1 MRINDKDEIV
11 NILFTVF
18 LILLQQLSL
27 LFIIL
32 NSIKNYMYLIFL
44 FVDICLCLYI
54 ICSLYDNKN
63 AGVKI
68 SNQWMIYMITLT
80 MKMTSFCFF
89 IKDKID
95 RNNKDSI
102 FLIYFSNDILAYN
115 LIYITPFIYLL
126 FSLRSRNIL
135 ENILNNKIII
145 ENILSID
152 VNIINLFDLIDIIFM
167 YSHLTSIYKILTDND
182 VYKLKKTFIMLIIVL
197 VSLILFGFYFPIYT
211 NIEKSYSY
219 NERENLSI
227 IQDDKVDKA
236 YNKNK
241 KNNNKDYNVYSSED
255 NNKSDDYN
263 NIDYNNNNNNNNNN
277 NELNDDVNQY
287 MKENMVIPKN
297 KMSIQLKGK
306 NTNNKKH
313 FSLSNN
319 NIFENNKKQ
328 YNYYHNDN
336 LDNNRNSIRKS
347 NVSSITSLNS
357 KESTYVSSYKSK
369 QLLKKNYSSSIS
381 SSFHS
386 TSSNE
391 ASSSTYL
398 PSLSSINSR
407 TKKNKS
413 NKLYQSRY
421 KDVYTDV
428 YITAKFHFIVGFFL
442 IDTPFLIYR
451 LLFCI
456 RYKVMLTLIVKNILF
471 LLFRSYKLNE
481 YRLIEKEKHKKKKS
495 KFDFHFYNI
504 FKYDSETNAY
514 GNDRNLEIDREA
526 SANILQRVDHN
537 NNALEHNSLYE
548 EKKKKKE
555 KKRRN
560 KLYNE
565 RSISRLNK
573 KYLNGYSKSRNS
585 LEFNLKKS
593 KERNNNILKKMK
605 KKKKKK
611 KKNQVLE
618 IFKEE
623 FKKNS
628 LKEFYEKITKQMK
641 NNKSARSDDYNVDK
655 IKCDSNND
663 DNKNNKLVERYI
675 NDNNNNDDDDA
686 NPNEEHDDIEIM
698 NVHPMDTKKDKHLI
712 IDNNINE
719 NNVTHNNDHKEN
731 HINKKSEKN
740 CCKGNNI
747 KNKIKSETTKSIV
760 RSKEKLKPSWKDK
773 FRMRRKRRNFLR
785 LIYKL
790 KYKRDIPIYHF
801 QLRDHLLALYSFL
814 FKGWNTV
821 NFVYF
826 DDKLIFSYIKN
837 FRFML
842 VILLDYMIK
851 IGITFLFI
859 FILLRS
865 HMFIKNKD
873 VIYIHDIPIKKNLVE
888 NNLRF
893 PQSFNLY
900 KYSNIPLPNNSID
913 IKYINRHV
921 EDHNDNNTY
930 IYSSN
935 NKLKGYINMDISHNM
950 FNSKWNEI
958 FLIDKIYLYI
968 SIIYFFI
975 YFLLFIQTSTFLDI
989 LFVAIFNTIAHLSF
1003 YFSLKQFILFF
1014 YTFNGNIYNRDYIY
1028 YRLNIRKLNYHFEYF
1043 FLLFFNIHYFIS
1055 FIKHF
1060 PLFMRIIFNIK
1071 HIYYY
1076 RNSHA
1081 SSGDKELK
1089 YSVSVYILFLLCKY
1103 CYAPIN
1109 LNMLLFGQNI
1119 LNNIILIDNINSY
1132 TWLNIFLLILFK
1144 TIQILMT
1151 QTNYFIIGL
1160 FIIHILL
1167 YIIYAIHAQILRYII
1182 LRKIEILY
1190 VFKNIL
1196 ISMYNEIPLVPDNN
1210 SPYTTCT
1217 DILKYYSEEG
1227 FFSSESN
1234 MIPNFI

>member
-18 LILLQQLSL
+18 LVLLQQLSL

-32 NSIKNYMYLIFL
+32 NSTKNYMYLIFMV
-44 FVDICLCLYI
+44 VDICLCLYI

-68 SNQWMIYMITLT
+68 SNQWMIYMITLS

-89 IKDKID
+89 IKDNIET
-95 RNNKDSI
+95 NNKDSI

-182 VYKLKKTFIMLIIVL
+182 IYKLQKTFIMLIIVL

-219 NERENLSI
+219 NQGENLSI
-227 IQDDKVDKA
+227 MQDDKVDKG
-236 YNKNK
+236 YR
-241 KNNNKDYNVYSSED
+241 NNKHGNVVSSED
-255 NNKSDDYN
+255 NNDDDGDDGDGDDDNAY
-263 NIDYNNNNNNNNNN
+263 
-277 NELNDDVNQY
+277 NDDDDHNDDDNHSDHYYNQLKDGVNEY
-287 MKENMVIPKN
+287 EKENMVVPKN
-297 KMSIQLKGK
+297 KMSIQLKRK
-306 NTNNKKH
+306 NKKNGKH
-313 FSLSNN
+313 LLLSNN

-328 YNYYHNDN
+328 YNNYDHDN
-336 LDNNRNSIRKS
+336 MDSTIHSIRES

-369 QLLKKNYSSSIS
+369 QLIKKNYSSFIS

-386 TSSNE
+386 HHSTSSND
-391 ASSSTYL
+391 ASSSVYL

-428 YITAKFHFIVGFFL
+428 YITAKFHFIVGFLL

-504 FKYDSETNAY
+504 FKYDSETNAN
-514 GNDRNLEIDREA
+514 GNDGNLENDKEA
-526 SANILQRVDHN
+526 SSNILPRVDHN
-537 NNALEHNSLYE
+537 NNNLLEQF
-548 EKKKKKE
+548 K
-555 KKRRN
+555 
-560 KLYNE
+560 
-565 RSISRLNK
+565 
-573 KYLNGYSKSRNS
+573 
-585 LEFNLKKS
+585 LKKS
-593 KERNNNILKKMK
+593 KQRNKNILKKK
-605 KKKKKK
+605 KMKKK

-628 LKEFYEKITKQMK
+628 QKEFYDKLTKEMK
-641 NNKSARSDDYNVDK
+641 NNKSTTSY
-655 IKCDSNND
+655 
-663 DNKNNKLVERYI
+663 
-675 NDNNNNDDDDA
+675 DNNNNNNNNQLVERHIND
-686 NPNEEHDDIEIM
+686 
-698 NVHPMDTKKDKHLI
+698 
-712 IDNNINE
+712 NINE
-719 NNVTHNNDHKEN
+719 ENKEIENVSEN
-731 HINKKSEKN
+731 IYSMDNKIDRHIIHRNHYNESTRNKKS
-740 CCKGNNI
+740 
-747 KNKIKSETTKSIV
+747 
-760 RSKEKLKPSWKDK
+760 KLKPSWKDR
-773 FRMRRKRRNFLR
+773 FRMRRKRRNFLK

-801 QLRDHLLALYSFL
+801 QVRDHLLALYNFL
-814 FKGWNTV
+814 FKGWNNV

-826 DDKLIFSYIKN
+826 DDKLIFSYITN

-842 VILLDYMIK
+842 VILLDYILK
-851 IGITFLFI
+851 CGITFFFI

-865 HMFIKNKD
+865 HIFIQNKD

-888 NNLRF
+888 DNLTF
-893 PQSFNLY
+893 PQSFNFH
-900 KYSNIPLPNNSID
+900 KYSHIPLPNKSID
-913 IKYINRHV
+913 IKYMNRHV
-921 EDHNDNNTY
+921 EDYSIDYTYIFNNDNNND
-930 IYSSN
+930 SN
-935 NKLKGYINMDISHNM
+935 MNKLKGYINMDISHNM

-975 YFLLFIQTSTFLDI
+975 YFLLFIRTSTFLDI
-989 LFVAIFNTIAHLSF
+989 LFVALFNTIAHLSF

-1028 YRLNIRKLNYHFEYF
+1028 YHQHIRKLNYNFEYF
-1043 FLLFFNIHYFIS
+1043 FLLFLNIHYFIS

-1060 PLFMRIIFNIK
+1060 SLFMRILFNIK
-1071 HIYYY
+1071 YIYYY
-1076 RNSHA
+1076 RSSHRTC
-1081 SSGDKELK
+1081 SDKELK
-1089 YSVSVYILFLLCKY
+1089 YSVSVYILFLVCKY

-1160 FIIHILL
+1160 FILHILL

-1196 ISMYNEIPLVPDNN
+1196 ISMYNEIALVPDTN

>member
-18 LILLQQLSL
+18 LVLLQQLSL

-32 NSIKNYMYLIFL
+32 NSTKNYMYLIFL
-44 FVDICLCLYI
+44 VVDICLCLYI

-68 SNQWMIYMITLT
+68 SNQWMIYMITLS

-89 IKDKID
+89 IKDKIET
-95 RNNKDSI
+95 NNKDSI

-182 VYKLKKTFIMLIIVL
+182 IYKLQKTFIMLIIVL

-219 NERENLSI
+219 NQRENLCI
-227 IQDDKVDKA
+227 IQDDKVDKG
-236 YNKNK
+236 YNNK
-241 KNNNKDYNVYSSED
+241 KHDNVASSDYNSD
-255 NNKSDDYN
+255 DKSDDKSDDNSDYN
-263 NIDYNNNNNNNNNN
+263 SDDINNNNNDNNSDYYNDYY
-277 NELNDDVNQY
+277 NENYNQLKDEVNDDK
-287 MKENMVIPKN
+287 KENIFDAKN
-297 KMSIQLKGK
+297 GMSIQLKGK
-306 NTNNKKH
+306 NKNNRNH
-313 FSLSNN
+313 MSLSNN

-336 LDNNRNSIRKS
+336 MDNNMHNLRES

-357 KESTYVSSYKSK
+357 KDSTYVSSYKSK
-369 QLLKKNYSSSIS
+369 QLIKKNYSSSIS

-386 TSSNE
+386 HHSTSSNE
-391 ASSSTYL
+391 ASSSIYL

-428 YITAKFHFIVGFFL
+428 YITAKFHFIVGFLL

-504 FKYDSETNAY
+504 FKYDSETNVY
-514 GNDRNLEIDREA
+514 GNDRNYKSDKE
-526 SANILQRVDHN
+526 SSKNILQRVDN
-537 NNALEHNSLYE
+537 DKSSLGHNSLYE
-548 EKKKKKE
+548 KKKKKS
-555 KKRRN
+555 RTRN
-560 KLYNE
+560 ILYNE
-565 RSISRLNK
+565 RSISRLKK
-573 KYLNGYSKSRNS
+573 KYLNGYIIKSKNS

-593 KERNNNILKKMK
+593 KERNKNILKKMK

-611 KKNQVLE
+611 NQLLE

-628 LKEFYEKITKQMK
+628 QKEFYDKLTKEM
-641 NNKSARSDDYNVDK
+641 
-655 IKCDSNND
+655 
-663 DNKNNKLVERYI
+663 KNNKLVQKYI
-675 NDNNNNDDDDA
+675 NDNGNDEKNQNIENENFYFMDNKKDRHIIHNNDD
-686 NPNEEHDDIEIM
+686 
-698 NVHPMDTKKDKHLI
+698 
-712 IDNNINE
+712 E
-719 NNVTHNNDHKEN
+719 NNVIYNNHYKE
-731 HINKKSEKN
+731 SEKN
-740 CCKGNNI
+740 CLKCTNI
-747 KNKIKSETTKSIV
+747 KKLKNKIKSKSTMKSIMM
-760 RSKEKLKPSWKDK
+760 KKTKLKPSLKDR
-773 FRMRRKRRNFLR
+773 FRMRRKKRNFLK

-801 QLRDHLLALYSFL
+801 QLRDHLLALYNFL
-814 FKGWNTV
+814 FKGWNNV

-826 DDKLIFSYIKN
+826 DDKLIFSYITN

-842 VILLDYMIK
+842 VILLDYILK
-851 IGITFLFI
+851 SGVTFFFI

-865 HMFIKNKD
+865 HIFIHNKD
-873 VIYIHDIPIKKNLVE
+873 VIYIHDIPMKRNIVEDNLT
-888 NNLRF
+888 F

-900 KYSNIPLPNNSID
+900 NYSHIPLPNKSID

-921 EDHNDNNTY
+921 EDHSNNYTY
-930 IYSSN
+930 IYN
-935 NKLKGYINMDISHNM
+935 NNNNNNNNNNINKLKGYINMDISHNM

-1028 YRLNIRKLNYHFEYF
+1028 YRLHIRKLNYHFEYF
-1043 FLLFFNIHYFIS
+1043 FLLFFNMHYFIS

-1060 PLFMRIIFNIK
+1060 SLFIRILFNIK
-1071 HIYYY
+1071 YIYYY
-1076 RNSHA
+1076 RHSHR
-1081 SSGDKELK
+1081 SSSDKELK

-1160 FIIHILL
+1160 FILHILL

-1196 ISMYNEIPLVPDNN
+1196 ISMYNEIALVPDTN

>member
-18 LILLQQLSL
+18 LVLLQQLSL

-32 NSIKNYMYLIFL
+32 NSTKNYMYLIFMV
-44 FVDICLCLYI
+44 VDICLCLYI

-68 SNQWMIYMITLT
+68 SNQWMIYMITLS

-89 IKDKID
+89 IKDNIET
-95 RNNKDSI
+95 NNKDSI

-182 VYKLKKTFIMLIIVL
+182 IYKLQKTFIMLIIVL

-219 NERENLSI
+219 NQGENLSI
-227 IQDDKVDKA
+227 MQDDKVDKG
-236 YNKNK
+236 YR
-241 KNNNKDYNVYSSED
+241 NNKHGNVVSSED
-255 NNKSDDYN
+255 NNDDDDGDDDGDDGDGDDDNAY
-263 NIDYNNNNNNNNNN
+263 
-277 NELNDDVNQY
+277 NDDDDHNDDDNHSDHYYNQLKDGVNEY
-287 MKENMVIPKN
+287 EKENMVVPKN
-297 KMSIQLKGK
+297 KMSIQLKRK
-306 NTNNKKH
+306 NKKNGKH
-313 FSLSNN
+313 LLLSNN

-328 YNYYHNDN
+328 YNNYDHDN
-336 LDNNRNSIRKS
+336 MDSTIHSIRES

-369 QLLKKNYSSSIS
+369 QLIKKNYSSFIS

-386 TSSNE
+386 HHSTSSND
-391 ASSSTYL
+391 ASSSVYL

-428 YITAKFHFIVGFFL
+428 YITAKFHFIVGFLL

-504 FKYDSETNAY
+504 FKYDSETNAN
-514 GNDRNLEIDREA
+514 GNDGNLENDKEA
-526 SANILQRVDHN
+526 SSNILPRVDHN
-537 NNALEHNSLYE
+537 NNNLLERNSSY
-548 EKKKKKE
+548 EKKKKKNRRRRR
-555 KKRRN
+555 RRN
-560 KLYNE
+560 ILFNE
-565 RSISRLNK
+565 TSIARLNK
-573 KYLNGYSKSRNS
+573 KFFNGYAKSRNS
-585 LEFNLKKS
+585 LEFKLKKS
-593 KERNNNILKKMK
+593 KQRNKNILKKK
-605 KKKKKK
+605 KMKKK

-628 LKEFYEKITKQMK
+628 QKEFYDKLTKEMK
-641 NNKSARSDDYNVDK
+641 NNKSTTSY
-655 IKCDSNND
+655 
-663 DNKNNKLVERYI
+663 
-675 NDNNNNDDDDA
+675 DNNNNNNQLVERHIND
-686 NPNEEHDDIEIM
+686 
-698 NVHPMDTKKDKHLI
+698 
-712 IDNNINE
+712 NINE
-719 NNVTHNNDHKEN
+719 ENKEIENV
-731 HINKKSEKN
+731 I
-740 CCKGNNI
+740 
-747 KNKIKSETTKSIV
+747 TTKG
-760 RSKEKLKPSWKDK
+760 KLKPSWKDR
-773 FRMRRKRRNFLR
+773 FRMRRKRRNFLK

-801 QLRDHLLALYSFL
+801 QVRDHLLALYNFL
-814 FKGWNTV
+814 FKGWNNV

-826 DDKLIFSYIKN
+826 DDKLIFSYITN

-842 VILLDYMIK
+842 VILLDYILK
-851 IGITFLFI
+851 CGITFFFI

-865 HMFIKNKD
+865 HIFIQNKD

-888 NNLRF
+888 DNLTF
-893 PQSFNLY
+893 PQSFNFH
-900 KYSNIPLPNNSID
+900 KYSHIPLPNKSID
-913 IKYINRHV
+913 IKYMNRHV
-921 EDHNDNNTY
+921 EDYSIDYTYIFNNDNNND
-930 IYSSN
+930 SN
-935 NKLKGYINMDISHNM
+935 MNKLKGYINMDISHNM

-975 YFLLFIQTSTFLDI
+975 YFLLFIRTSTFLDI
-989 LFVAIFNTIAHLSF
+989 LFVALFNTIAHLSF

-1028 YRLNIRKLNYHFEYF
+1028 YHQHIRKLNYNFEYF
-1043 FLLFFNIHYFIS
+1043 FLLFLNIHYFIS

-1060 PLFMRIIFNIK
+1060 SLFMRILFNIK
-1071 HIYYY
+1071 YIYYY
-1076 RNSHA
+1076 RSSHRTC
-1081 SSGDKELK
+1081 SDKELK
-1089 YSVSVYILFLLCKY
+1089 YSVSVYILFLVCKY

-1160 FIIHILL
+1160 FILHILL

-1196 ISMYNEIPLVPDNN
+1196 ISMYNEIALVPDTN

-1227 FFSSESN
+1227 FFSSESKTKKMQTN
-1234 MIPNFI
+1234 KYICIYICIYVYL

>member
-18 LILLQQLSL
+18 LVLLQQLSL

-32 NSIKNYMYLIFL
+32 NSTKNYMYLIFMV
-44 FVDICLCLYI
+44 VDICLCLYI

-68 SNQWMIYMITLT
+68 SNQWMIYMITLS

-89 IKDKID
+89 IKDNIET
-95 RNNKDSI
+95 NNKDSI

-182 VYKLKKTFIMLIIVL
+182 IYKLQKTFIMLIIVL

-219 NERENLSI
+219 NQGENLSI
-227 IQDDKVDKA
+227 MQDDKVDKG
-236 YNKNK
+236 YR
-241 KNNNKDYNVYSSED
+241 NNKHGNVVSSED
-255 NNKSDDYN
+255 NNDD
-263 NIDYNNNNNNNNNN
+263 
-277 NELNDDVNQY
+277 DDVNEY
-287 MKENMVIPKN
+287 EKENMVVPKN
-297 KMSIQLKGK
+297 KMSIQLKRK
-306 NTNNKKH
+306 NKKNGKH
-313 FSLSNN
+313 LLLSNN

-328 YNYYHNDN
+328 YNNYDHDN
-336 LDNNRNSIRKS
+336 MDSTIHSIRES

-369 QLLKKNYSSSIS
+369 QLIKKNYSSFIS

-386 TSSNE
+386 HHSTSSND
-391 ASSSTYL
+391 ASSSVYL

-428 YITAKFHFIVGFFL
+428 YITAKFHFIVGFLL

-504 FKYDSETNAY
+504 FKYDSETNAN
-514 GNDRNLEIDREA
+514 GNDGNLENDKEA
-526 SANILQRVDHN
+526 SSNILPRVDHN
-537 NNALEHNSLYE
+537 NNNLLERNSSY
-548 EKKKKKE
+548 EKKKKKNRRRRRRR
-555 KKRRN
+555 RRN
-560 KLYNE
+560 ILFNE
-565 RSISRLNK
+565 TSIARLNK
-573 KYLNGYSKSRNS
+573 KFFNGYAKSRNS
-585 LEFNLKKS
+585 LEFKLKKS
-593 KERNNNILKKMK
+593 KQRNKNILKKK
-605 KKKKKK
+605 KMKKK

-628 LKEFYEKITKQMK
+628 QKEFYDKLTKEMK
-641 NNKSARSDDYNVDK
+641 NNKSTTSY
-655 IKCDSNND
+655 
-663 DNKNNKLVERYI
+663 
-675 NDNNNNDDDDA
+675 DNNNNNNNNNQLVERHIND
-686 NPNEEHDDIEIM
+686 
-698 NVHPMDTKKDKHLI
+698 
-712 IDNNINE
+712 NINE
-719 NNVTHNNDHKEN
+719 ENKEIENVSEN
-731 HINKKSEKN
+731 IYSMDNKIDRHIIHRNHYNESTRNKKS
-740 CCKGNNI
+740 
-747 KNKIKSETTKSIV
+747 
-760 RSKEKLKPSWKDK
+760 KLKPSWKDR
-773 FRMRRKRRNFLR
+773 FRMRRKRRNFLK

-801 QLRDHLLALYSFL
+801 QVRDHLLALYNFL
-814 FKGWNTV
+814 FKGWNNV

-826 DDKLIFSYIKN
+826 DDKLIFSYITN

-842 VILLDYMIK
+842 VILLDYILK
-851 IGITFLFI
+851 CGITFFFI

-865 HMFIKNKD
+865 HIFIQNKD

-888 NNLRF
+888 DNLTF
-893 PQSFNLY
+893 PQSFNFH
-900 KYSNIPLPNNSID
+900 KYSHIPLPNKSID
-913 IKYINRHV
+913 IKYMNRHV
-921 EDHNDNNTY
+921 EDYSIDYTYIFNNDNNND
-930 IYSSN
+930 SN
-935 NKLKGYINMDISHNM
+935 MNKLKGYINMDISHNM

-975 YFLLFIQTSTFLDI
+975 YFLLFIRTSTFLDI
-989 LFVAIFNTIAHLSF
+989 LFVALFNTIAHLSF

-1028 YRLNIRKLNYHFEYF
+1028 YHQHIRKLNYNFEYF
-1043 FLLFFNIHYFIS
+1043 FLLFLNIHYFIS

-1060 PLFMRIIFNIK
+1060 SLFMRILFNIK
-1071 HIYYY
+1071 YIYYY
-1076 RNSHA
+1076 RSSHRTC
-1081 SSGDKELK
+1081 SDKELK
-1089 YSVSVYILFLLCKY
+1089 YSVSVYILFLVCKY

-1160 FIIHILL
+1160 FILHILL

-1196 ISMYNEIPLVPDNN
+1196 ISMYNEIALVPDTN

>member
-18 LILLQQLSL
+18 LVLLQQLSL

-32 NSIKNYMYLIFL
+32 NSTKNYMYLIFMV
-44 FVDICLCLYI
+44 VDICLCLYI

-68 SNQWMIYMITLT
+68 SNQWMIYMITLS

-89 IKDKID
+89 IKDNIET
-95 RNNKDSI
+95 NNKDSI

-182 VYKLKKTFIMLIIVL
+182 IYKLQKTFIMLIIVL

-219 NERENLSI
+219 NQGENLSI
-227 IQDDKVDKA
+227 MQDDKVDKG
-236 YNKNK
+236 YR
-241 KNNNKDYNVYSSED
+241 NNKHGNVVSSED
-255 NNKSDDYN
+255 NNDDDDGDDDDGDDGDGDDGDGDGDGDDGDGDDGDGDDGDGDDDNAY
-263 NIDYNNNNNNNNNN
+263 
-277 NELNDDVNQY
+277 NDDDDHNDDDNHSDHYYNQLKDGVNEY
-287 MKENMVIPKN
+287 EKENMVVPKN
-297 KMSIQLKGK
+297 KMSIQLKRK
-306 NTNNKKH
+306 NKKNGKH
-313 FSLSNN
+313 LLLSNN

-328 YNYYHNDN
+328 YNNYDHDN
-336 LDNNRNSIRKS
+336 MDSTIHSIRES

-369 QLLKKNYSSSIS
+369 QLIKKNYSSFIS

-386 TSSNE
+386 HHSTSSND
-391 ASSSTYL
+391 ASSSVYL

-428 YITAKFHFIVGFFL
+428 YITAKFHFIVGFLL

-504 FKYDSETNAY
+504 FKYDSETNAN
-514 GNDRNLEIDREA
+514 GNDGNLENDKEA
-526 SANILQRVDHN
+526 SSNILPRVDHN
-537 NNALEHNSLYE
+537 NNNLLERNSSY
-548 EKKKKKE
+548 EKKKKKNRRRRR
-555 KKRRN
+555 RRN
-560 KLYNE
+560 ILFNE
-565 RSISRLNK
+565 TSIARLNK
-573 KYLNGYSKSRNS
+573 KFFNGYAKSRNS
-585 LEFNLKKS
+585 LEFKLKKS
-593 KERNNNILKKMK
+593 KQRNKNILKKK
-605 KKKKKK
+605 KMKKK

-628 LKEFYEKITKQMK
+628 QKEFYDKLTKEMK
-641 NNKSARSDDYNVDK
+641 NNKSTTSY
-655 IKCDSNND
+655 
-663 DNKNNKLVERYI
+663 
-675 NDNNNNDDDDA
+675 DNNNNNNNNNQLVERHIND
-686 NPNEEHDDIEIM
+686 
-698 NVHPMDTKKDKHLI
+698 
-712 IDNNINE
+712 NINE
-719 NNVTHNNDHKEN
+719 ENKEIENVSEN
-731 HINKKSEKN
+731 IYSMDNKIDRHIIHRNHYNESTRNKKSEKN
-740 CCKGNNI
+740 CCKYRNI
-747 KNKIKSETTKSIV
+747 KKMENKITSKSLVTTKG
-760 RSKEKLKPSWKDK
+760 KLKPSWKDR
-773 FRMRRKRRNFLR
+773 FRMRRKRRNFLK

-801 QLRDHLLALYSFL
+801 QVRDHLLALYNFL
-814 FKGWNTV
+814 FKGWNNV

-826 DDKLIFSYIKN
+826 DDKLIFSYITN

-842 VILLDYMIK
+842 VILLDYILK
-851 IGITFLFI
+851 CGITFFFI

-865 HMFIKNKD
+865 HIFIQNKD

-888 NNLRF
+888 DNLTF
-893 PQSFNLY
+893 PQSFNFH
-900 KYSNIPLPNNSID
+900 KYSHIPLPNKSID
-913 IKYINRHV
+913 IKYMNRHV
-921 EDHNDNNTY
+921 EDYSIDYTYIFNNDNNND
-930 IYSSN
+930 SN
-935 NKLKGYINMDISHNM
+935 MNKLKGYINMDISHNM

-975 YFLLFIQTSTFLDI
+975 YFLLFIRTSTFLDI
-989 LFVAIFNTIAHLSF
+989 LFVALFNTIAHLSF

-1014 YTFNGNIYNRDYIY
+1014 YTFNAC
-1028 YRLNIRKLNYHFEYF
+1028 
-1043 FLLFFNIHYFIS
+1043 S
-1055 FIKHF
+1055 
-1060 PLFMRIIFNIK
+1060 
-1071 HIYYY
+1071 
-1076 RNSHA
+1076 
-1081 SSGDKELK
+1081 DKELK
-1089 YSVSVYILFLLCKY
+1089 YSVSVYILFLVCKY

-1160 FIIHILL
+1160 FILHILL

-1196 ISMYNEIPLVPDNN
+1196 ISMYNEIALVPDTN